1 MECKYSSVCPSAS
14 QLAAADCGD
23 VRELGMCQLNSG
35 LEDIAWQQRAVKDL
49 ELRGAA
55 DGVGWDWRR
64 GSWGDLFTPYGS
76 LKGGCAAVAAIG

>member
-49 ELRGAA
+49 ERGAA
-55 DGVGWDWRR
+55 E
-64 GSWGDLFTPYGS
+64 SS
-76 LKGGCAAVAAIG
+76 